1 MARKYTLEQI
11 REFIA
16 CPELGDDHYGKW
28 GAMTREQRL
37 VMNDLIEMT
46 KEYYASFIQARANA
60 RRGAEKVY
68 IDPKFATSK
77 EDMEYIPTFRFI
89 DKEQA

>member
-1 MARKYTLEQI
+1 MTTRYTLEQI

-37 VMNDLIEMT
+37 AMNDLIEIA
-46 KEYYASFIQARANA
+46 KEHSSLMQ
-60 RRGAEKVY
+60 
-68 IDPKFATSK
+68 
-77 EDMEYIPTFRFI
+77 TFRFI
-89 DKEQA
+89 KEIMDANEENN

>member
-1 MARKYTLEQI
+1 MAGKYTLAQI

-37 VMNDLIEMT
+37 VMNDLIELT
-46 KEYYASFIQARANA
+46 KGYYASFMQARANA
-60 RRGAEKVY
+60 RRGTEKVY
-68 IDPKFATSK
+68 IDPKFVTSK
-77 EDMEYIPTFRFI
+77 EEIEYMPTFRFI
-89 DKEQA
+89 EEV

>member
-1 MARKYTLEQI
+1 MSKYHTLEQI

-37 VMNDLIEMT
+37 VMNDLIELA
-46 KEYYASFIQARANA
+46 KKYYASFIGIELDKKYFEIAKKRIEDAN
-60 RRGAEKVY
+60 EE
-68 IDPKFATSK
+68 IC
-77 EDMEYIPTFRFI
+77 
-89 DKEQA
+89 

>member
-37 VMNDLIEMT
+37 VMNDLIELAKKYFDIA
-46 KEYYASFIQARANA
+46 KERIEAQN
-60 RRGAEKVY
+60 
-68 IDPKFATSK
+68 
-77 EDMEYIPTFRFI
+77 ED
-89 DKEQA
+89 

>member
-1 MARKYTLEQI
+1 MATRYTLEQI

-37 VMNDLIEMT
+37 VMNDLIERYESLD
-46 KEYYASFIQARANA
+46 KEYRKLCE
-60 RRGAEKVY
+60 EKQ
-68 IDPKFATSK
+68 
-77 EDMEYIPTFRFI
+77 ER
-89 DKEQA
+89 

>member
-1 MARKYTLEQI
+1 MTTRYTTEQI

-37 VMNDLIEMT
+37 VMADLLDRIRYLDRLCRAKCEG
-46 KEYYASFIQARANA
+46 KELPIV
-60 RRGAEKVY
+60 GG
-68 IDPKFATSK
+68 IDDG
-77 EDMEYIPTFRFI
+77 EN
-89 DKEQA
+89 

>member
-28 GAMTREQRL
+28 GAMSIEQRL
-37 VMNDLIEMT
+37 VMNDLIGMT
-46 KEYYASFIQARANA
+46 KEYYASFMLARANA
-60 RRGAEKVY
+60 RRGTEKVY

-77 EDMEYIPTFRFI
+77 EEMEYKPTFRFI
-89 DKEQA
+89 EEL

>member
-37 VMNDLIEMT
+37 VMNDLIELA
-46 KEYYASFIQARANA
+46 KEFEDLPRQQR
-60 RRGAEKVY
+60 
-68 IDPKFATSK
+68 SK
-77 EDMEYIPTFRFI
+77 HED
-89 DKEQA
+89 

>member
-1 MARKYTLEQI
+1 MTTRYTLKQI

-37 VMNDLIEMT
+37 VMNDLIELA
-46 KEYYASFIQARANA
+46 KKYFEIAKKRIEDAN
-60 RRGAEKVY
+60 EETDQK
-68 IDPKFATSK
+68 DN
-77 EDMEYIPTFRFI
+77 
-89 DKEQA
+89 

>member
-37 VMNDLIEMT
+37 VMNDLIEIA
-46 KEYYASFIQARANA
+46 KEYEDFMQARANA
-60 RRGAEKVY
+60 RRGTEKVY

-77 EDMEYIPTFRFI
+77 EEIGYMPTFRFI
-89 DKEQA
+89 EEEQA

>member
-37 VMNDLIEMT
+37 VMNDLIELA
-46 KEYYASFIQARANA
+46 KEFEDSPRQQKESQK
-60 RRGAEKVY
+60 AEKNHRQDGY
-68 IDPKFATSK
+68 FLT
-77 EDMEYIPTFRFI
+77 TGFI
-89 DKEQA
+89 RIVAQERHRRQA

>member
-37 VMNDLIEMT
+37 VMNDLIEMA
-46 KEYYASFIQARANA
+46 KECDSFRQTFSFI
-60 RRGAEKVY
+60 
-68 IDPKFATSK
+68 K
-77 EDMEYIPTFRFI
+77 EIAD
-89 DKEQA
+89 A

>member
-37 VMNDLIEMT
+37 VMNDLIERA
-46 KEYYASFIQARANA
+46 KEYASFMQARANA
-60 RRGAEKVY
+60 RRGTEKIY

-77 EDMEYIPTFRFI
+77 EEIEYMPTFRFI
-89 DKEQA
+89 EEL

>member
-1 MARKYTLEQI
+1 MRKYTLEQI

-37 VMNDLIEMT
+37 VMNDLIERAKEFEDFT
-46 KEYYASFIQARANA
+46 KAYCKEKL
-60 RRGAEKVY
+60 GA
-68 IDPKFATSK
+68 AT
-77 EDMEYIPTFRFI
+77 E
-89 DKEQA
+89 

>member
-37 VMNDLIEMT
+37 VMNDLIEIA
-46 KEYYASFIQARANA
+46 KEYEDFMQARANA
-60 RRGAEKVY
+60 RRGTEKVY

>member
-28 GAMTREQRL
+28 GAMSIEQRL
-37 VMNDLIEMT
+37 VMNDLIGMA
-46 KEYYASFIQARANA
+46 KDYASFMLARANA

-68 IDPKFATSK
+68 IDPKFAISK
-77 EDMEYIPTFRFI
+77 EEIEYMPTFRFI
-89 DKEQA
+89 EGL

>member
-37 VMNDLIEMT
+37 AMNDLIELA
-46 KEYYASFIQARANA
+46 KEFESFRIKTYSKQATR
-60 RRGAEKVY
+60 
-68 IDPKFATSK
+68 S
-77 EDMEYIPTFRFI
+77 
-89 DKEQA
+89 

>member
-37 VMNDLIEMT
+37 AMNDLIEMA
-46 KEYYASFIQARANA
+46 KEFESFRI
-60 RRGAEKVY
+60 KTY
-68 IDPKFATSK
+68 CK
-77 EDMEYIPTFRFI
+77 EHLD
-89 DKEQA
+89 A

>member
-1 MARKYTLEQI
+1 MPNRYTLEQI

-37 VMNDLIEMT
+37 AMNDLIELA
-46 KEYYASFIQARANA
+46 KEYDRLILSQANA
-60 RRGAEKVY
+60 RRGTEKVY

-77 EDMEYIPTFRFI
+77 EEMEYIPTFRFI
-89 DKEQA
+89 EEL

>member
-37 VMNDLIEMT
+37 VMNDLIEIA
-46 KEYYASFIQARANA
+46 KEYS
-60 RRGAEKVY
+60 
-68 IDPKFATSK
+68 SL
-77 EDMEYIPTFRFI
+77 MPTFRFI
-89 DKEQA
+89 KEIVDA

>member
-1 MARKYTLEQI
+1 MATRYTLEQI

-37 VMNDLIEMT
+37 VMNDLIE
-46 KEYYASFIQARANA
+46 R
-60 RRGAEKVY
+60 V
-68 IDPKFATSK
+68 
-77 EDMEYIPTFRFI
+77 
-89 DKEQA
+89 KEQMRNMAADDLEPASGYFQFVEEQE

>member
-28 GAMTREQRL
+28 GAMTREQRF
-37 VMNDLIEMT
+37 VMKGLIELA
-46 KEYYASFIQARANA
+46 KEYDRFMRARANA
-60 RRGAEKVY
+60 RRGTEKVY
-68 IDPKFATSK
+68 IDPKFVMSK

-89 DKEQA
+89 DEEQA

>member
-1 MARKYTLEQI
+1 MSRHYTLEQI
-11 REFIA
+11 RGFIA

-37 VMNDLIEMT
+37 VMNDLIGMA
-46 KEYYASFIQARANA
+46 KEYYASFMLARANA

-68 IDPKFATSK
+68 IDPKFAISK
-77 EDMEYIPTFRFI
+77 EEIEYMPTFRFI
-89 DKEQA
+89 EGL